1 MQKFH
6 FLPILALLITF
17 SLPYRAAYA
26 ENKIYEVQQCD
37 FIDFSRLK
45 LKPGAITTQVVGKDT
60 VIFINNKEA
69 MKLKGRTSKVN
80 YTADKKNYYTDG
92 NYNPELSRICN
103 NVKKK

>member
-1 MQKFH
+1 MQKLQ
-6 FLPILALLITF
+6 FLRVLVLLLTA
-17 SLPYRAAYA
+17 SLPCRAVYA
-26 ENKIYEVQQCD
+26 ENKIYDVQQCD

-45 LKPGAITTQVVGKDT
+45 LKPDAVTTQVVGKDT

-80 YTADKKNYYTDG
+80 YTTDKKNYYTDG

-103 NVKKK
+103 NAKKN